1 MQGIIELLCKYLT
14 EYYWGICT
22 ICSVRDTVHAPVV
35 QLGAWE
41 SFTSSSK
48 WGIVLDGSINGG
60 VDAVGGLSY
69 IYLREKMRQT
79 HEFALEHVGIDF
91 HSSTIWLDYIH
102 FLQSE

>member
-1 MQGIIELLCKYLT
+1 MQGIIELCEYLT

-22 ICSVRDTVHAPVV
+22 ICSVCDTVHAPVV

-41 SFTSSSK
+41 SLTSSSK

-60 VDAVGGLSY
+60 VESVGGLSY

>member
-1 MQGIIELLCKYLT
+1 MLLLYSL
-14 EYYWGICT
+14 
-22 ICSVRDTVHAPVV
+22 VHGRA
-35 QLGAWE
+35 
-41 SFTSSSK
+41 FTSSSK

-60 VDAVGGLSY
+60 VESVGGLSY